1 MKSQN
6 CQTIYELLRP
16 ARAAGVITVA
26 GLKGSIMNIIDE
38 SEQLFSH
45 GRTAMLEGDFKQAVS
60 SYNKAIQLFERIG
73 ANPPAGVS
81 QLAVR
86 TNMANAY
93 CDLAACILETCGSN
107 VNSAVHALLSAI
119 EHGNTENGVLQNILY
134 SMSVVNAVMEARVAE
149 APSCVRQDELIRW
162 HNQGYDLLKTP
173 YPPGRSERNWE
184 GATRSF
190 EEALR
195 IAPDC
200 AASYHGLGL
209 AYEGAKKEIE
219 AINAWRKVKEL
230 EPNYNFQQRVR
241 FEFVGFSPL
250 ELVQ

>member
-1 MKSQN
+1 MK
-6 CQTIYELLRP
+6 
-16 ARAAGVITVA
+16 
-26 GLKGSIMNIIDE
+26 
-38 SEQLFSH
+38 
-45 GRTAMLEGDFKQAVS
+45 VS
-60 SYNKAIQLFERIG
+60 S
-73 ANPPAGVS
+73 S
-81 QLAVR
+81 LAVVEQQCLMETLSRQLVHTTKLFNCLNALAQTHRLASRNLPCAR
-86 TNMANAY
+86 TWQTHIVIWP
-93 CDLAACILETCGSN
+93 LAFLESCGSN

-119 EHGNTENGVLQNILY
+119 EHGNTENRVLQNILY

-149 APSCVRQDELIRW
+149 APSCVCRDELIRW
-162 HNQGYDLLKTP
+162 HNQGYDLLKTS

-230 EPNYNFQQRVR
+230 EPNYNFQQWVR
-241 FEFVGFSPL
+241 FELSDFHL
-250 ELVQ
+250 